1 MPTYL
6 VANIIAVRISSEKK
20 EIALGIFSTKRDLI
34 EEIQFKSAKS
44 PREPSGERERE
55 VLVPRDQAP

>member
-1 MPTYL
+1 M
-6 VANIIAVRISSEKK
+6 

-34 EEIQFKSAKS
+34 EEIQFKSAKR